1 MAVCSV
7 HLRCRG
13 DNVSSQV
20 CASGHRC
27 VLVWA
32 SVSLELECIH
42 GQCGGVLGVFP
53 LTVAVYLHVCVY
65 VRECLC
71 GGCGYVTG

>member
-1 MAVCSV
+1 MR
-7 HLRCRG
+7 L
-13 DNVSSQV
+13 
-20 CASGHRC
+20 
-27 VLVWA
+27 WA
-32 SVSLELECIH
+32 QMCLGVGFCFFMELECIH